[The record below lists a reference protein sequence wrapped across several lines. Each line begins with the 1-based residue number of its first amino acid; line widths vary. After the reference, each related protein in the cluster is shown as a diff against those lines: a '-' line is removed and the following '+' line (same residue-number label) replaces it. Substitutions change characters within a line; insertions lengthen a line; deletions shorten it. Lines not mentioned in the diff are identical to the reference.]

1 MFIAAL
7 IPLNPSANQILTF
20 SATGFLLVMTVLL
33 MLSAATSL
41 IGYVFVFAEKL
52 KAKCAAKPVATVAQ
66 TPSGVFKDVPEDHA
80 RVIAAA
86 VAAVMPELEE
96 DSGRLV
102 AVLSAAAT
110 VALGEE
116 CTVINFKPVSGE
128 FSKFGRE
135 QIFASRNYTP
145 AKFKQQ

>member
-7 IPLNPSANQILTF
+7 IPLNPSTDQILTF

-41 IGYVFVFAEKL
+41 IGCVFVFAEKL
-52 KAKCAAKPVATVAQ
+52 KAKCAAKPEKKATA
-66 TPSGVFKDVPEDHA
+66 SGVFKDVPEDHA

-116 CTVINFKPVSGE
+116 CTVINFKPVSDE